1 MVERFSRP
9 NHDTL
14 QYEATLEDPN
24 VFVRPFT
31 VARSFALRP
40 DLNKID
46 EFVCENN
53 RDYSKFFEKK

>member
-9 NHDTL
+9 NFDTL

-31 VARSFALRP
+31 VMRSFALRP
-40 DLNKID
+40 DLNRID

-53 RDYSKFFEKK
+53 RDYSKLFEKK